1 MTHHDLTHWPLVITL
16 EQGPASLDDTR
27 ALFDAWNGW
36 LARGEPFAILRIF
49 TDSEL
54 PLPAPGAAQLFKP
67 WLQQQGAAIR
77 QQVIGM
83 ATVVPASA
91 LERVRKMNAEKLFG
105 VPAVSFAEIP
115 AALDWLRDTAFA
127 AKGWTLDAIAIG
139 SAVEQRLARE
149 R

>member
-1 MTHHDLTHWPLVITL
+1 MTHHDLTHWPLVITM
-16 EQGPASLDDTR
+16 ERGPASLDDTR
-27 ALFDAWNGW
+27 ALFEAWNGW

-83 ATVVPASA
+83 ATVVPDSA

-105 VPAVSFAEIP
+105 VPAASFAEIP
-115 AALDWLRDTAFA
+115 AALDWLRETAFA
-127 AKGWTLDAIAIG
+127 AKGWTLDTVAIG
-139 SAVEQRLARE
+139 SAVDGLLVQAV
-149 R
+149 

>member
-27 ALFDAWNGW
+27 ALFEAWNGW

-49 TDSEL
+49 TGSEL

-77 QQVIGM
+77 QQVCGM
-83 ATVVPASA
+83 ATAVLLS
-91 LERVRKMNAEKLFG
+91 RCKM
-105 VPAVSFAEIP
+105 
-115 AALDWLRDTAFA
+115 RHH
-127 AKGWTLDAIAIG
+127 
-139 SAVEQRLARE
+139 
-149 R
+149 